1 MARGTFIG
9 RALGAPRRNLGDRG
23 EHIAFKRTAPGQGV
37 HECRENKHDPQTAR
51 GPRLGSGNDTI
62 SASFGGSGAD
72 FISIA
77 TAGGPASAD
86 PGPGRDKI
94 RLNRNETK
102 KIRNCETVY
111 VFRDK

>member
-1 MARGTFIG
+1 MRW
-9 RALGAPRRNLGDRG
+9 RAETKPR
-23 EHIAFKRTAPGQGV
+23 GQGRT
-37 HECRENKHDPQTAR
+37 HRLQEDGAGGQASTKCRENKHDPQTAR